1 MISFLIQIDRGLF
14 FAINH
19 GLRNRFFDGLMPL
32 LSWDYLWVAPVVLLA
47 LLCVRG
53 SARTRWIVFLL
64 VLVFLLGDAVSG
76 RLLKPFFDRP
86 RPYSTLAGVY
96 KEGSYLT
103 RPQRPSDP
111 GERTLGFPSN
121 HGVNAAGLAV
131 VAVYF
136 FPRVW
141 PLAATLAFLIGL
153 SRVYEGVHYPADVLA
168 GFLFGAALAGLVLLL
183 QQRLIAAF
191 PGRLGRLSRR
201 PMTARA
207 GRASAGV
214 LRTRFPVYAVLYALG
229 ASMLSPYYLARGLT
243 ERKYLWNLKA
253 RLGFELP
260 DLPPASAPRV
270 WVHTLSLGETL
281 SAFGLVDRLAVAGYD
296 LCLSTTTLSGRE
308 AVKARMIDPS
318 RVLQFPLDWPPA
330 VRRVQDRVRP
340 DLFVLVETDIWP
352 NFLARLARLGV
363 PAAWVNARVSA
374 RSLARYRRVKPWWS
388 RVLALFAFIGAQ
400 SEEDRRRLL
409 LLGAPAE
416 RLAVTGNL
424 KFDRPAPLSGPA
436 VRRMLLAEAGLAE
449 GVWLVGGSTHP
460 GEDEALLALYGRL
473 YPRFPDLRLLLAP
486 RSPSRFE
493 PVWQRMLALG
503 LPAARRSNG
512 RPMGGGAQLFLLDT
526 LGELD
531 RFYEAADL
539 VFVGKSLPG
548 PGEGG
553 GHNLLEPAA
562 RQKPILFGPR
572 MGNFREMAGLIL
584 AAGGG
589 RKVADARELEA
600 AVIELLRD
608 PSHRIE
614 MGRRAQGVLR
624 PHQGAVER
632 SAARLV
638 RLLPAAGTRP

>member
-1 MISFLIQIDRGLF
+1 LISFLIQIDRGLF

-32 LSWDYLWVAPVVLLA
+32 LSWEYLWVLPTVLLA
-47 LLCVRG
+47 LLCIRG

-64 VLVFLLGDAVSG
+64 VLVFILGDAMST

-86 RPYSTLAGVY
+86 RPYGTLAGVY
-96 KEGSYLT
+96 KEGAFLSQ
-103 RPQRPSDP
+103 PQRKKDP
-111 GERTLGFPSN
+111 DKHTLGFPSN
-121 HGVNAAGLAV
+121 HGVNAAGAAV

-141 PLAATLAFLIGL
+141 PLAATLVFLIGL
-153 SRVYEGVHYPADVLA
+153 SRVYVGVHYPADVLA
-168 GFLFGAALAGLVLLL
+168 GFLFGAALAGLVLLV

-201 PMTARA
+201 PPA
-207 GRASAGV
+207 ASAGRGSAGAG
-214 LRTRFPVYAVLYALG
+214 RTRFPMYAVLYALG
-229 ASMLSPYYLARGLT
+229 ALALSPYYLARGLS

-260 DLPPASAPRV
+260 SLAPASAPRI
-270 WVHTLSLGETL
+270 WVHALSLGETL
-281 SAFGLVDRLAVAGYD
+281 SAFGLVDRLAAAGYD
-296 LCLSTTTLSGRE
+296 LCMSATTLSGRE
-308 AVKARMIDPS
+308 AATARLADPS
-318 RVLQFPLDWPPA
+318 RAIQFPFDWPPA

-352 NFLARLARLGV
+352 NFLARLARVGV

-374 RSLARYRRVKPWWS
+374 RSLARYRLVKPWWS
-388 RVLALFAFIGAQ
+388 RVLALFAFIGAE

-424 KFDRPAPLSGPA
+424 KFDRPAPDTGPA
-436 VRRMLLAEAGLAE
+436 VRRALLAEAGLSE

-460 GEDEALLALYGRL
+460 GEDEALLELFARL
-473 YPRFPDLRLLLAP
+473 HGRFPDLRLLLAP
-486 RSPSRFE
+486 RNPSRFE
-493 PVWQRMLALG
+493 PVWQRVLG
-503 LPAARRSNG
+503 LGVPAARRSDG
-512 RPMGGGAQLFLLDT
+512 RPAGGEARLYLLDT

-562 RQKPILFGPR
+562 HEKPVLFGPR
-572 MGNFREMAGLIL
+572 MGNFREVASLVI
-584 AAGGG
+584 ASGGG
-589 RKVADARELEA
+589 RQVADARALEA
-600 AVIELLRD
+600 AVVELLQD
-608 PSHRIE
+608 PSRRLE
-614 MGRRAQGVLR
+614 MGRRAKNVLR

-638 RLLPAAGTRP
+638 RLLEAAQARP